1 MATEGT
7 KLQVN
12 FKTPD
17 GSLINVYASDAADL
31 EKQLTTIQDTASLIA
46 SVSAS
51 LGTTSAVATVTTIA
65 GGTVISQPSQQVA
78 QSASYGNNSCKHGAR
93 TQRNGVNAKT
103 GKPWVGYFCPTPKG
117 TPDQCDPVFTN

>member
-17 GSLINVYASDAADL
+17 GTLINIYAANQADL
-31 EKQLTTIQDTASLIA
+31 EAQLTAIQDTASLIA
-46 SVSAS
+46 SVGSS
-51 LGTTSAVATVTTIA
+51 LGTSSAVATVAAVA
-65 GGTVISQPSQQVA
+65 GGTVVSAPVA
-78 QSASYGNNSCKHGAR
+78 AAPAVSYGNNACKHGAR
-93 TQRNGVNAKT
+93 TQRNGTNAKT